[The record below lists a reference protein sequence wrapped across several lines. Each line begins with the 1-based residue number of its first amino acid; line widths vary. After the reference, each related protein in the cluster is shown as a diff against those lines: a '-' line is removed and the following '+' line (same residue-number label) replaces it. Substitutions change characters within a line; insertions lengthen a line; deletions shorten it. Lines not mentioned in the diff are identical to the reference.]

1 MNPDSSDCE
10 VPSPRV
16 RQPREN
22 HHVSVDNPVKALG
35 LHSSHTWL
43 EHRAVWDTVGHLSRV
58 GTEKWTLYY
67 SSRLNVFIFK
77 KKIISAARIHE
88 SVKKTSVRSRR
99 GLRLVFLSLLL
110 VLLLLP
116 VPPVS
121 PSLSSLP
128 SMLHTWKV
136 PGLSGRCSI
145 FCRALVARTVPQ
157 KVSHFQVSKCRPLL
171 SFSFSFFFFIHFFC
185 CCWSLSS
192 STLVLVIHA
201 ADVL

>member
-1 MNPDSSDCE
+1 MD
-10 VPSPRV
+10 
-16 RQPREN
+16 
-22 HHVSVDNPVKALG
+22 AL
-35 LHSSHTWL
+35 LF
-43 EHRAVWDTVGHLSRV
+43 
-58 GTEKWTLYY
+58 KQIKCLYF
-67 SSRLNVFIFK
+67 LKI
-77 KKIISAARIHE
+77 KIISAARIHE